1 MAIWLASNIEPIRV
15 GELFRIAVSCA
26 DAQRQVR
33 IRLKRYT
40 ADGHS
45 LTDESVAEL
54 VGTLQAQTLLDGGSD
69 QLRIASETVE
79 RLGVVQQQIQAV
91 ANEIRGRLMPGIQEK
106 DAVLQQL
113 GGRQFSFMQQQGQQS
128 GLLQKQAPAVG
139 NEAPQRPRERNHALV
154 ASR

>member
-1 MAIWLASNIEPIRV
+1 MAIWPASNIEPIRV

-69 QLRIASETVE
+69 QLRLASETVD

-91 ANEIRGRLMPGIQEK
+91 ANEIRGRLMPGVQEK

-113 GGRQFSFMQQQGQQS
+113 GVSQFSFLQQAGQQIA
-128 GLLQKQAPAVG
+128 L
-139 NEAPQRPRERNHALV
+139 PQRPAPAGGNQAPQI
-154 ASR
+154 SRQPTHPL